1 MKIEMIQQANTRTAE
16 KNARAIA
23 KAAGVAWKDCEVFAT
38 LREAGRYASKA
49 AGFQTMQA
57 GG

>member
-38 LREAGRYASKA
+38 LRETGRYAIKA